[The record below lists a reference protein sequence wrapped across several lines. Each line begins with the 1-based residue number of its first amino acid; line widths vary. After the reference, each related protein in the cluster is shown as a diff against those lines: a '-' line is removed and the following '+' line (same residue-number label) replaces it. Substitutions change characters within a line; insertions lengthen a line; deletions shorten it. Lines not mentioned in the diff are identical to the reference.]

1 MVRIAL
7 VRFRWEIVSLKQ
19 TSKGKRLTVP
29 TSSNWLSIRKAMMGP
44 VRRLHFAWIGEVRLK
59 SNRRLLIT
67 WYQILEN
74 AFQLRF
80 NAYSLRSLN
89 LNDKF
94 ITEFA
99 KHHLNE
105 FTSEDD
111 SLAIYIV

>member
-29 TSSNWLSIRKAMMGP
+29 TSSNWLSIRKAMM
-44 VRRLHFAWIGEVRLK
+44 VQDAELHFAWIGEVRLK
-59 SNRRLLIT
+59 SNRNYSLLLI
-67 WYQILEN
+67 N

>member
-1 MVRIAL
+1 MGSRC
-7 VRFRWEIVSLKQ
+7 
-19 TSKGKRLTVP
+19 KGKRLTVP
-29 TSSNWLSIRKAMMGP
+29 TSSNWLSIRIAMM
-44 VRRLHFAWIGEVRLK
+44 VQDAELHFAWIGEVRLK
-59 SNRRLLIT
+59 SNRNYSLIL
-67 WYQILEN
+67 IN

>member
-29 TSSNWLSIRKAMMGP
+29 TSANWLSIRNAMMGP
-44 VRRLHFAWIGEVRLK
+44 GRRLHFALDRRSASPIQPQITNYLILDPRECIYASLQCIFADAHGYK
-59 SNRRLLIT
+59 ST
-67 WYQILEN
+67 P
-74 AFQLRF
+74 
-80 NAYSLRSLN
+80 
-89 LNDKF
+89 D
-94 ITEFA
+94 TA

-111 SLAIYIV
+111 SLEL